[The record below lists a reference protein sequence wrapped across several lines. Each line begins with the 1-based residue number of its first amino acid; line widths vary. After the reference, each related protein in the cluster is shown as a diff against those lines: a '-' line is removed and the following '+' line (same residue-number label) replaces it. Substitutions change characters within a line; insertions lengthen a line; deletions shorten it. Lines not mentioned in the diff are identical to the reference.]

1 MKVHFYALMAMS
13 LISTQIQANESSIDS
28 AENVE
33 EVEVTASILNPSRI
47 INPLYV
53 IDGSEIEDDATT
65 SLGEAVDSYLG
76 VSIADYGAA
85 VGQPIIRGMSGPR
98 VKILKNGMVN
108 RDVSGLG
115 VDHLNDIDLNDIQQV
130 EIVKGP
136 SSLLYANGTIGGIIN
151 VVDNCIIEENLDKQ
165 EFIAGLETQSVND
178 GDVQHLNYKNN
189 IAGFNV
195 NFGYK
200 KSEFGNFDVPDGA
213 VMHDEDH
220 EDHEGHDEHE
230 EEELSYIENSDLEIE
245 STKFGISRAGDWGYF
260 GVSVD
265 NLESVYG
272 IPYHGEHAD
281 EHGDEHDDHDDDHG
295 DDHDDDHADDDH
307 DDDDHG
313 DEHEGERIFSTTDSE
328 SLTVKGLYNLNGNLV
343 NSVTYNYRDTD
354 YTLTEAHAEE
364 EGHDEHEEE
373 EHEEHA
379 PTVFSNDATE
389 YGAIFDLSNDNFI
402 QKISLNFVD
411 EDSSIVGEEAF
422 MNPANNEEF
431 TIGYFMSADL
441 DNFYLD
447 AGFRIDQIDRT
458 GSVTDEDHG
467 DIDYYSIDDD
477 TNSFAL
483 SLGRDL
489 SDSLDVN
496 FGFSSVERLPSVIEL
511 FMNGPHMATGRLETG
526 NPNLNSETSNNFDIT
541 FNFDNGDFYAYAS
554 FYINDVDN
562 YITLMDELDDHDDH
576 DDDHGDEHGDDDHDD
591 DHGDDHGD
599 DDHDDHAEHANL
611 IHADYVQ
618 EDAEFRGYEFEFGR
632 TFSLGSGDLTLSFG
646 RDDVNAE
653 FSDGHNVPRINPS
666 RNIYSLSYVENDWV
680 FKLSLKDVEK
690 QNDIGE
696 GESVTDS
703 YQMLNTRLTKTFNL
717 SGPGELKVSIF
728 GSNLLDEVAR
738 NHSSFVKKQVPLAGR
753 NYGAKFSYKF

>member
-13 LISTQIQANESSIDS
+13 LIITQINADEPATDS

-115 VDHLNDIDLNDIQQV
+115 VDHLNDIDLNDIQQI

-151 VVDNCIIEENLDKQ
+151 VVDNCIAEGNYDKQ

-195 NFGYK
+195 NVGYK
-200 KSEFGNFDVPDGA
+200 NSEFGNFDVPDGA

-220 EDHEGHDEHE
+220 EGHDEHEE

-265 NLESVYG
+265 NLESIYG

-441 DNFYLD
+441 DSFYLD

>member
-1 MKVHFYALMAMS
+1 MKVNFYALMAMS
-13 LISTQIQANESSIDS
+13 LIITQINADEPATDS

-115 VDHLNDIDLNDIQQV
+115 VDHLNDIDLNDIEQI

-151 VVDNCIIEENLDKQ
+151 VVDNCIAEGNYDKQ

-200 KSEFGNFDVPDGA
+200 NSEFGNFDIPDGA

-220 EDHEGHDEHE
+220 EGHDEHEE

-265 NLESVYG
+265 NLESIYG
-272 IPYHGEHAD
+272 IPYHGEHGD

-389 YGAIFDLSNDNFI
+389 YGAIFDLSNDNLI

-467 DIDYYSIDDD
+467 DVDYYSIDDD

>member
-1 MKVHFYALMAMS
+1 MKVNFYALMAMS
-13 LISTQIQANESSIDS
+13 LIITQINADEPATDS

-115 VDHLNDIDLNDIQQV
+115 VDHLNDIDLNDIQQI

-136 SSLLYANGTIGGIIN
+136 SSLLYANGSIGGIIN
-151 VVDNCIIEENLDKQ
+151 VVDNCIAEGNYDKQ

-200 KSEFGNFDVPDGA
+200 NSEFGNFDIPDGA

-220 EDHEGHDEHE
+220 EGHDEHEE

-265 NLESVYG
+265 NLESIYG
-272 IPYHGEHAD
+272 IPYHGEHGD

-343 NSVTYNYRDTD
+343 KSVTYNYRDTD

-389 YGAIFDLSNDNFI
+389 YGAIFDLSNDNLI